1 MKKIPLLL
9 LFIIPFLAIN
19 SQCHYV
25 FDMQDSYGDG
35 WNGASVEVSINGT
48 FAADITC
55 NGGASVDSIST
66 MNGDVVDLSFVSG
79 NWDTEITFQIYDP
92 SGSLILS
99 VGPFANNDGND
110 AFLLSDSSNSSC
122 VPQFV
127 NVTFQ
132 VDMNKVTSTFTIPEL
147 NGSWNAYCGNC
158 DPMSDPDGD
167 NVWEK
172 TVSLFTGSYEYIFS
186 ADSLAIQESI
196 NSNFS
201 CSNGSF
207 VLPRRFLNVGSQ
219 NITLPIVCWESCEAC
234 NDFPQPP
241 SGLSCSTGGPSL
253 AFSDECN
260 SQGNWTGDFGTGNGI
275 WQSNTGNTPTGG
287 TGPDGAH
294 SGSNYFYYES
304 STFGNNGPSQFDTA
318 SIVSPMIDLTNSLD
332 DAELTF
338 WLHARGDNMGSLQ
351 VGLSNSPTG
360 PFNAVYYQYGE
371 THANDDDPWT
381 QIGIDVSNYIGQNL
395 YVSFTY
401 MRNYAG
407 VSYSGDLCIDLIEVN
422 SCSTCPSP
430 TSLSVSN
437 ITSNS
442 ANISWVPSG
451 SETEWMLH
459 YNGISTYTNS
469 IPTFISGLSANT
481 SYNINVSAIC
491 SSSDTSG
498 LSSFLNFTTGCAYSL
513 APLTENFDTGFSP
526 CWSQEQI
533 NDDFDWTLNDGG
545 TNSAGTGPD
554 DDVSGG
560 GNYMYT
566 EASAPRQDGDLAIM
580 YSEQIDLSN
589 LTNPQIHFY
598 THMYGSAIGE
608 LQIDMYDGGNYVN
621 IFNKTG
627 DQGDIWVE
635 ETVLINP
642 STNFV
647 HFKITG
653 VLGVNANG
661 DTWPGDISFDE
672 FSVMEA
678 IATDLGLLA
687 GGTNSACELSSTEQI
702 SIEIINNGVN
712 SESNFDV
719 SYKINSGNTI
729 VENFVFTI
737 NPGDTLIYDFNT
749 LADLSSDG
757 VYNIEYECLL
767 STDQNLSD
775 NLLVNSV
782 ENFYSPL
789 PPITINDTICNGD
802 TAHLLTL
809 SSNGLVNWYNDING
823 VSALNGNKVSPS
835 QTTTYYG
842 EVQAAEFYIDDFES
856 YPTGSLIALSSSS
869 WLTYSGIGGGQD
881 DAMITNSPQNSGNN
895 SLFINELLED
905 DIYLPFSQV
914 YNSGSIEVAMDI
926 YVGTQAHF
934 NFEDGILP
942 GSNSIFELRFKNS
955 GILEFDIGP
964 TTLLGSYPGPGN
976 WFKLKIIGDLNTST
990 WYVYVNG
997 TFQGGSS
1004 FIGGDVVGNI
1014 HFAPQIG
1021 DEYYLENVEWYA
1033 FSDDDCVSS
1042 LSPVTVVVD
1051 DCLGI
1056 KDENETKL
1064 EIYPNPS
1071 DGLVLVKVNS
1081 LIKNIL
1087 IYDVKGK
1094 LSYSNFD
1101 INNSN
1106 YKLDLSILE
1115 SGIYFTKVVTNIGVL
1130 NKKITIK

>member
-1 MKKIPLLL
+1 MIRKYLNLLPIL
-9 LFIIPFLAIN
+9 SILFPVIIQ
-19 SQCHYV
+19 SQCHYTIN
-25 FDMQDSYGDG
+25 MQDTYGDG
-35 WNGASVEVSINGT
+35 WNGASVDVSVNGT
-48 FAADITC
+48 PTSSFSFANGNNSSDSLFTLTGDI
-55 NGGASVDSIST
+55 VEFD
-66 MNGDVVDLSFVSG
+66 FVSG
-79 NWDTEITFQIYDP
+79 NWDTEITFQVYDP
-92 SGSLILS
+92 SGLEILNI
-99 VGPFANNDGND
+99 GPFANNDGND
-110 AFLLSDSSNSSC
+110 SFLLTDTSNSTCS
-122 VPQFV
+122 PQNVSV
-127 NVTFQ
+127 NFS
-132 VDMNKVTSTFTIPEL
+132 VDMNNTAIPFSIPES
-147 NGSWNAYCGNC
+147 NGDWNSYCGNC
-158 DPMSDPDGD
+158 DPLSDPDGD
-167 NVWEK
+167 NVWE
-172 TVSLFTGSYEYIFS
+172 TTLTLLSGNYEYYYT
-186 ADSLAIQESI
+186 ADNILFEESLNAVEFCT
-196 NSNFS
+196 NGNPNATRRLLNVSNQNIILPTVCWSS
-201 CSNGSF
+201 CS
-207 VLPRRFLNVGSQ
+207 
-219 NITLPIVCWESCEAC
+219 EC

-241 SGLSCSTGGPSL
+241 TAVNCTIGVPSL
-253 AFSDECN
+253 AFSDDCEQ
-260 SQGNWTGDFGTGNGI
+260 QGNWTGDFGAGNGI

-318 SIVSPMIDLTNSLD
+318 SIVSPMIDLTNSFD

-351 VGLSNSPTG
+351 VGLSNSSTG

-422 SCSTCPSP
+422 SCSTCPPP

-437 ITSNS
+437 VTSSS

-469 IPTFISGLSANT
+469 IPTVISGLLANT

-513 APLTENFDTGFSP
+513 APLNENFDTGFSP

-566 EASAPRQDGDLAIM
+566 EASAPRQDGDLAVM

-608 LQIDMYDGGNYVN
+608 LQIDIYDGGNYVN

-653 VLGVNANG
+653 VLGVDGNG

-687 GGTNSACELSSTEQI
+687 GGTNSACELSSVEQI

-712 SESNFDV
+712 PESNFDV
-719 SYKINSGNTI
+719 SYQVNG
-729 VENFVFTI
+729 
-737 NPGDTLIYDFNT
+737 GDTVTETFT
-749 LADLSSDG
+749 GSLA
-757 VYNIEYECLL
+757 L
-767 STDQNLSD
+767 ST
-775 NLLVNSV
+775 
-782 ENFYSPL
+782 
-789 PPITINDTICNGD
+789 
-802 TAHLLTL
+802 
-809 SSNGLVNWYNDING
+809 
-823 VSALNGNKVSPS
+823 VSPS
-835 QTTTYYG
+835 ACFL
-842 EVQAAEFYIDDFES
+842 AAS
-856 YPTGSLIALSSSS
+856 
-869 WLTYSGIGGGQD
+869 
-881 DAMITNSPQNSGNN
+881 
-895 SLFINELLED
+895 
-905 DIYLPFSQV
+905 
-914 YNSGSIEVAMDI
+914 
-926 YVGTQAHF
+926 
-934 NFEDGILP
+934 
-942 GSNSIFELRFKNS
+942 
-955 GILEFDIGP
+955 
-964 TTLLGSYPGPGN
+964 
-976 WFKLKIIGDLNTST
+976 
-990 WYVYVNG
+990 
-997 TFQGGSS
+997 
-1004 FIGGDVVGNI
+1004 
-1014 HFAPQIG
+1014 APP
-1021 DEYYLENVEWYA
+1021 A
-1033 FSDDDCVSS
+1033 
-1042 LSPVTVVVD
+1042 
-1051 DCLGI
+1051 
-1056 KDENETKL
+1056 
-1064 EIYPNPS
+1064 
-1071 DGLVLVKVNS
+1071 
-1081 LIKNIL
+1081 
-1087 IYDVKGK
+1087 
-1094 LSYSNFD
+1094 
-1101 INNSN
+1101 
-1106 YKLDLSILE
+1106 
-1115 SGIYFTKVVTNIGVL
+1115 
-1130 NKKITIK
+1130 